1 MKRGVPLSVRILLQ
15 ALLNLVLLAALGW
28 GLFRGQFGLGLDA
41 LLAGRAGDRLQS
53 MADVLSGEL
62 ARTPQTEWDAV
73 LARTA
78 AAYQLQLSVVRPD
91 GQLWAGTRQEIP
103 PEVRQRLGN
112 VPPGDRPPR
121 DFRPGGGFRRDGG
134 PQEDFPQ
141 RDFKRPQDLMDDP
154 NRPPKL
160 PETGANA
167 PWRPDRDRSPAMLP
181 GGMDS
186 RRSPPPP
193 RRPRFLIRAGD
204 PTQYWAGLQLP
215 GLTSSNGRP
224 TSALLLA
231 TASSLTTGGWVV
243 DPVPWLLGAGA
254 AVLLSLILWYPLV
267 RGLTRAIGGMTA
279 ATERMAEGHFDTP
292 TTVTRRD
299 ELGRLG
305 TAINHL
311 SGRLS
316 HFVNGQRRFL
326 GDIAHELCSPLA
338 RMQLGASLIE
348 REAADDAQRTRVA
361 DVQEEVE
368 LMTRLVNELLAYSK
382 TGLQA
387 REAMLRPVALAALA
401 RDVAAREAGPGSE
414 IEIDIPET
422 LTVPAEPD
430 LLARAIANLVRN
442 SLRYAG
448 PSGEI
453 KIAAAADGG
462 DTILTVSD
470 HGPGVPGGELERIF
484 EPFYRPDTARTRE
497 AGGTGLGLAIV
508 RTCVEACRGT
518 VTARSALPHGLEI
531 VMRLPNA

>member
-78 AAYQLQLSVVRPD
+78 AAYQLQLSVVKPE
-91 GQLWAGTRQEIP
+91 GQPWAGTQQEIP
-103 PEVRQRLGN
+103 PEVRSRLGN
-112 VPPGDRPPR
+112 VPPGDRPPG
-121 DFRPGGGFRRDGG
+121 DFRPGGGFRGAGG
-134 PQEDFPQ
+134 SPGDFPN
-141 RDFKRPQDLMDDP
+141 RDFKRPQHLPDDP
-154 NRPPKL
+154 NRPPR
-160 PETGANA
+160 A
-167 PWRPDRDRSPAMLP
+167 PDSGSNPPWEPDRDRSPAMLP
-181 GGMDS
+181 GGVDS
-186 RRSPPPP
+186 RRGPLPP
-193 RRPRFLIRAGD
+193 RRPRFLIRAGN
-204 PTQYWAGLQLP
+204 PPQYWAGLHLS

-224 TSALLLA
+224 TGALLLA
-231 TASSLTTGGWVV
+231 TASSLTTGGWVI

-279 ATERMAEGHFDTP
+279 ATERMAEGQFDTP

-311 SGRLS
+311 SGRLN
-316 HFVNGQRRFL
+316 HFVHGQRRFL

-348 REAADDAQRTRVA
+348 REAVDDAQRTRIT

-387 REAMLRPVALAALA
+387 REAVLRPVALAALA
-401 RDVAAREAGPGSE
+401 RDVASREAALGSQ
-414 IEIDIPET
+414 IEIDIPES
-422 LTVPAEPD
+422 LTVAAEPD
-430 LLARAIANLVRN
+430 PGPPPARR
-442 SLRYAG
+442 S
-448 PSGEI
+448 
-453 KIAAAADGG
+453 
-462 DTILTVSD
+462 
-470 HGPGVPGGELERIF
+470 
-484 EPFYRPDTARTRE
+484 ARTVPPR
-497 AGGTGLGLAIV
+497 
-508 RTCVEACRGT
+508 
-518 VTARSALPHGLEI
+518 
-531 VMRLPNA
+531 